1 MQFAITW
8 IDLETFILR
17 EVRQRQ
23 ISYITY
29 VLNLKIQM
37 NLLTKQEGSQKS
49 NLWLLKGKCQGEG
62 ISLEFKIDIYTLLY
76 LKQIN

>member
-29 VLNLKIQM
+29 VLNLK
-37 NLLTKQEGSQKS
+37 NTNELAYETGRLTEIK
-49 NLWLLKGKCQGEG
+49 LMVTKGKKSRRRDKFGV
-62 ISLEFKIDIYTLLY
+62 
-76 LKQIN
+76 

>member
-8 IDLETFILR
+8 IDLETFILN

-29 VLNLKIQM
+29 VLNLK
-37 NLLTKQEGSQKS
+37 NTNELAYETGRLTEIK
-49 NLWLLKGKCQGEG
+49 LMVTKGKKSRRRDKFGV
-62 ISLEFKIDIYTLLY
+62 
-76 LKQIN
+76 